1 MWRHRFRSAALL
13 ATTAT
18 GVVAARTVNYDGP
31 PVAHTGG
38 FSEPTCHACHTD
50 EPLNDPGGSLRIE
63 GLPQRYEPGRTYVLT
78 VVLRRSGMG
87 RAGFELSTRVADGPQ
102 AGSQAGALEASD
114 ARASVVPGPPP
125 KAVHYA
131 EQTREGCSV
140 SGPETRWALR
150 WRSPASAAGGGKGG
164 ADVLIHVAANAANYD
179 DSPLGDFI
187 YVGEWRVRG
196 PPPPP

>member
-1 MWRHRFRSAALL
+1 MAVRAATTTIAAPARSATLWDWGRH
-13 ATTAT
+13 T
-18 GVVAARTVNYDGP
+18 GPAQRIRVAAGP
-31 PVAHTGG
+31 
-38 FSEPTCHACHTD
+38 E
-50 EPLNDPGGSLRIE
+50 
-63 GLPQRYEPGRTYVLT
+63 
-78 VVLRRSGMG
+78 
-87 RAGFELSTRVADGPQ
+87 

-125 KAVHYA
+125 KAVQYA

-150 WRSPASAAGGGKGG
+150 WRSPARAVG
-164 ADVLIHVAANAANYD
+164 DVLIHIAANAANYD

-196 PPPPP
+196 EGGAAPP